1 MTSMNYEVHKK
12 DNNENDDYS
21 ENIIKK
27 DKIIIKNYL
36 NFSFN
41 ELIKYTEQNKKKI
54 DNKNNIDD
62 MKITVKVP

>member
-36 NFSFN
+36 NFSLN